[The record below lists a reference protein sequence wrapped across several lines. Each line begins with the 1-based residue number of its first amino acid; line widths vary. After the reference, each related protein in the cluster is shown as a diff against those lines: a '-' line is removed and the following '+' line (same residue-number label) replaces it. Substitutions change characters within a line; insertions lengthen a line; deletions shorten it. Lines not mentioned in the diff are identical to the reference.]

1 MALRVAELVRGT
13 LPAIPA
19 VGTYLRRTKFATF
32 ACWQKNRR
40 AKIKAYERSTERGS
54 CRSTPRDHVRSF

>member
-13 LPAIPA
+13 LAAIPA
-19 VGTYLRRTKFATF
+19 VGTYPRRTKSATF

-40 AKIKAYERSTERGS
+40 AKIKAMKDRLSEA
-54 CRSTPRDHVRSF
+54 HVGALLETM